1 MGERRSRAHGQ
12 AQLWHALMQQI
23 QDGGGLRHMAETVA
37 GDGNDEMGHG
47 LGGGANSDVIINNP
61 GKPFIMSANR
71 THNQKIQGIDIMDKT
86 VKLRAYSEP
95 AKSEVAKGNAA
106 ADQNLSLELAKK
118 STLLEEEKK
127 KSLEHLKANEQLRD
141 SFKQEQT
148 KVVELSKKLADLEL
162 KTKEFAALEAS
173 ERAKKDAQ
181 LEEEK
186 RKSLEQSKTIEQLRE
201 SIKQEQAKAASIAN
215 QSAELQAKNKEIE
228 ALQAKLKDLNGVI
241 NKIAS
246 IAEAGKLVVNA

>member
-1 MGERRSRAHGQ
+1 
-12 AQLWHALMQQI
+12 
-23 QDGGGLRHMAETVA
+23 
-37 GDGNDEMGHG
+37 
-47 LGGGANSDVIINNP
+47 
-61 GKPFIMSANR
+61 
-71 THNQKIQGIDIMDKT
+71 MDKT

-95 AKSEVAKGNAA
+95 AKDEVAKGNAA
-106 ADQNLSLELAKK
+106 TDQNLSLELAKK

-141 SFKQEQT
+141 SFKQEQA
-148 KVVELSKKLADLEL
+148 KVAELSKKLADLEL

-181 LEEEK
+181 LEEER
-186 RKSLEQSKTIEQLRE
+186 RKSLEQAKTIEQLRE
-201 SIKQEQAKAASIAN
+201 SLKQEQAKAASIAN

-228 ALQAKLKDLNGVI
+228 VLEAKLKDLNGVI

-246 IAEAGKLVVNA
+246 IAEAGKLVGNA